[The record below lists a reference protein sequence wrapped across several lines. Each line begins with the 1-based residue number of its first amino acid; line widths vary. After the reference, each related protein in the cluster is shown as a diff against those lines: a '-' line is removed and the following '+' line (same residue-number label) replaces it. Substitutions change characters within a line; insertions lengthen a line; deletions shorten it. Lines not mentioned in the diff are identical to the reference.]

1 MIASQGMGCWGMQQK
16 QELLIFWITNRMKT
30 GDVSEVDGHGERAGA
45 EVSAGRARLAPG
57 DGEGMKAQNFWGP
70 LLGTLLR
77 DIEPELFL
85 CYCTIN
91 K

>member
-57 DGEGMKAQNFWGP
+57 DCEGMKAQNFWGP